1 MTSTSPLMLDRVDQ
15 VHFLVD
21 GKVAATGS
29 HRELLDREPGYRALV
44 AREAVGE
51 SAGRSAEEAGEGAVR

>member
-1 MTSTSPLMLDRVDQ
+1 VVTTTSPLLLDRADT

-29 HRELLDREPGYRALV
+29 HRELLDGEPDYRALV
-44 AREAVGE
+44 ARDEN
-51 SAGRSAEEAGEGAVR
+51 AEEVLK